1 MFEKAARLKLRFNHK
16 GLCSVE
22 DLWDM
27 PLPAL
32 DTIFRDL
39 NKELHKREQEESLL
53 QTQTKEDE
61 IISLKVAIVRH
72 VFTTRTQEYK
82 ARAAEADRAER
93 KQALLKII
101 AEKKDTDLRGKSI
114 EELTA
119 MVNQL

>member
-1 MFEKAARLKLRFNHK
+1 MFEKASRLKLRFNHK

-27 PLPAL
+27 PLPVL
-32 DTIFRDL
+32 DAVFREL
-39 NKELHKREQEESLL
+39 NKEIHKREQEESLL
-53 QTQTKEDE
+53 QTQSKEDE
-61 IISLKVAIVRH
+61 LIALKISIVRH
-72 VFTTRTQEYK
+72 VFTTRTQEAQ

-93 KQALLKII
+93 KQALLRII

>member
-32 DTIFRDL
+32 DTIFCDL
-39 NKELHKREQEESLL
+39 NKELRKSEQEESLL

-61 IISLKVAIVRH
+61 IVALKIAIVKH
-72 VFTTRTQEYK
+72 VFTTRTQEAQ
-82 ARAAEADRAER
+82 AREAAADRSAR
-93 KQALLKII
+93 KQELLRII